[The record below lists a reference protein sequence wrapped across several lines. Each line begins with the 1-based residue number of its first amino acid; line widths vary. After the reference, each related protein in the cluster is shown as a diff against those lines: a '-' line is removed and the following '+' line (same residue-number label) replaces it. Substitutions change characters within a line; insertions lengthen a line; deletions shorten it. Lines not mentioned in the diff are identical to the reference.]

1 MFETWLMVPLNDR
14 GAFAKDGEPR
24 LCRLWWDLQREP
36 RGLRRNPFWNDRC
49 PLISRPLEKM
59 AGLIKGKSRIE
70 PLAQIQYEANDAAN
84 ERADA
89 DHFGAMPIIAR
100 NPESGNSPL
109 ILNLAAVWDVKP
121 GDVQFMA
128 FPDLSQRANA
138 RIMTAMQVINSSLGV
153 NPSMLPGQTGR
164 PGAKRN
170 QAEIAMEQQVD
181 MLTTAE
187 EVKVPTS
194 VMTEVAQWIVD
205 LDHQFRDNDLLV
217 RRFGPMGVMAEM
229 QSVSPLRNRSQYWFA
244 WAGSEQYRRNIAQQQ
259 GLISLLNVVAPMAP
273 QLAQEGMKLRLAPA
287 VQDAFVNTIG
297 PLLAS
302 EVLVDAQH
310 EASIAAAK
318 ENRMLAEGFHVNVH
332 PQDNDQQHMQVHFQ
346 MIQQTGDPH
355 GTGRIHVQA
364 HIQAE
369 QAKMAAAMAAAA
381 QQMMG
386 GAPQQGGPPG
396 PQRPQPGGAVAAPR
410 QPMGRTPGLVR
421 PDNLSGGG
429 ALTMPRR
436 A

>member
-1 MFETWLMVPLNDR
+1 
-14 GAFAKDGEPR
+14 
-24 LCRLWWDLQREP
+24 
-36 RGLRRNPFWNDRC
+36 
-49 PLISRPLEKM
+49 
-59 AGLIKGKSRIE
+59 
-70 PLAQIQYEANDAAN
+70 
-84 ERADA
+84 
-89 DHFGAMPIIAR
+89 
-100 NPESGNSPL
+100 
-109 ILNLAAVWDVKP
+109 
-121 GDVQFMA
+121 
-128 FPDLSQRANA
+128 
-138 RIMTAMQVINSSLGV
+138 
-153 NPSMLPGQTGR
+153 
-164 PGAKRN
+164 
-170 QAEIAMEQQVD
+170 
-181 MLTTAE
+181 
-187 EVKVPTS
+187 
-194 VMTEVAQWIVD
+194 
-205 LDHQFRDNDLLV
+205 
-217 RRFGPMGVMAEM
+217 
-229 QSVSPLRNRSQYWFA
+229 
-244 WAGSEQYRRNIAQQQ
+244 
-259 GLISLLNVVAPMAP
+259 
-273 QLAQEGMKLRLAPA
+273 
-287 VQDAFVNTIG
+287 
-297 PLLAS
+297 
-302 EVLVDAQH
+302 VLVDAQH

-386 GAPQQGGPPG
+386 GAPQQGGPAG